1 MAEPR
6 LSIGKI
12 NIIKLWVNGI
22 LIPTEIAWTNLP
34 SSKNVNVNDITEIKV
49 PSKNITIVVMKSGFK
64 RNRFRKYAES
74 GIIMPTTKIYP
85 VFNH

>member
-49 PSKNITIVVMKSGFK
+49 PSKKYHHC
-64 RNRFRKYAES
+64 RNEKWFQTES
-74 GIIMPTTKIYP
+74 I
-85 VFNH
+85 